1 MHHDALLTA
10 VVDRTVE
17 SNHILPLKSG
27 SDGGLNV
34 NQTLV
39 IDKMIDQPDQTDH
52 TIFKVLWFMEGI
64 VLLGIGGFSVIGKVF
79 ISLL

>member
-1 MHHDALLTA
+1 MEAF
-10 VVDRTVE
+10 
-17 SNHILPLKSG
+17 
-27 SDGGLNV
+27 NV

-64 VLLGIGGFSVIGKVF
+64 VFLGIGGFSVIGKVF